1 MTTYDDTVRGEPA
14 RLGLDGRVALVT
26 GAARGL
32 GRAIAAQL
40 CAAGC
45 DVYLNYHR
53 DEESAR
59 RTVEELAGLKGTA
72 VAVRADVRDGAEFQG
87 LLEKV
92 AAERGGLDVFVHN
105 AATFRHN
112 TAVGPDLDAFRSEL
126 DLALNPLLTGG
137 PRLAELMAGRPG
149 RIVVVSSNGAHSVI
163 PGYLNVGVAKA
174 ALENLVRYLAVELA
188 GQGIAVNAVATALLD
203 KGELTANR
211 SIAEFLGRRTPA
223 GRLTTPQ
230 DVAEFITLLATDQAA
245 WLHGQVITVD
255 GGLGLLA

>member
-1 MTTYDDTVRGEPA
+1 MTTDDDTARGEPA
-14 RLGLDGRVALVT
+14 RLGLDGRVAVVT

-32 GRAIAAQL
+32 GRATAREL
-40 CAAGC
+40 CEAGC
-45 DVYLNYHR
+45 DVYVNYHR

-59 RTVEELAGLKGTA
+59 SVVEELAGAKGTA
-72 VAVRADVRDGAEFQG
+72 VAVRADVRDAAEFQG
-87 LLEKV
+87 LLDRV
-92 AAERGGLDVFVHN
+92 AADRGGLDVFVHN
-105 AATFRHN
+105 AATFRFN

-137 PRLAELMAGRPG
+137 TRLAELMAGRPG
-149 RIVVVSSNGAHSVI
+149 RIIAVSSNGARSVI

-188 GQGIAVNAVATALLD
+188 GQGVAVNAVATALLD

-211 SIAEFLGRRTPA
+211 GIADFLGRRTPA
-223 GRLTTPQ
+223 GRLTVPR
-230 DVAEFITLLATDQAA
+230 DVARFITLLATDQAA
-245 WLHGQVITVD
+245 WLHGQVVTVD